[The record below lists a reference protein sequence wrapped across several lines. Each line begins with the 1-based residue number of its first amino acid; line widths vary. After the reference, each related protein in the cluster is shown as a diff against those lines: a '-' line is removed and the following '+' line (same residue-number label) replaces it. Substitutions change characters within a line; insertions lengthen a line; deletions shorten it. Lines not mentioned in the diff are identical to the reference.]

1 MATCFHRR
9 RHGWRGRDCASA
21 GRRTRWYERGGDEVI
36 DGRTLMELLADDYGW
51 RKLIER
57 LHDDAGL
64 DAYDYTLIVEAAE
77 ELAWALGEEIFDLT
91 RNDTRRYI
99 LIQEWLKKNASATT
113 EA

>member
-1 MATCFHRR
+1 M
-9 RHGWRGRDCASA
+9 
-21 GRRTRWYERGGDEVI
+21 I
-36 DGRTLMELLADDYGW
+36 DGRKLIELLEDDYGW

-64 DAYDYTLIVEAAE
+64 DAYDYTLMVEAAE

-91 RNDTRRYI
+91 RSDMRRHM
-99 LIQEWLKKNASATT
+99 LIAEWKRKNASAAT

>member
-1 MATCFHRR
+1 M
-9 RHGWRGRDCASA
+9 
-21 GRRTRWYERGGDEVI
+21 I
-36 DGRTLMELLADDYGW
+36 DGRKLMELLKDDYAW
-51 RKLIER
+51 RGLIER

-91 RNDTRRYI
+91 RSDIRRYTI
-99 LIQEWLKKNASATT
+99 IEAWLKKKASAAT